1 MSTIEL
7 SEEAAFDARFRDAAR
22 LIAEGR
28 LAQATLLRRETSE
41 RRYRGVQIV
50 VGEFELDD
58 GRTIVYDHIFGPAF
72 ARHWRPGGVRR
83 MLRHRATNEENADAT
98 PNRVAAVAV
107 VDRLHVRRVRGHAA
121 AGRGQGR
128 VPGMAARVVVR
139 AERAAP

>member
-7 SEEAAFDARFRDAAR
+7 NEEAAFDARFRDAAR

-58 GRTIVYDHIFGPAF
+58 GRTIVYEHIFGPAF
-72 ARHWRPGGVRR
+72 ARHWRPGGTV
-83 MLRHRATNEENADAT
+83 DAWIDEDD
-98 PNRVAAVAV
+98 PDNIYI
-107 VDRLHVRRVRGHAA
+107 
-121 AGRGQGR
+121 GR
-128 VPGMAARVVVR
+128 
-139 AERAAP
+139 